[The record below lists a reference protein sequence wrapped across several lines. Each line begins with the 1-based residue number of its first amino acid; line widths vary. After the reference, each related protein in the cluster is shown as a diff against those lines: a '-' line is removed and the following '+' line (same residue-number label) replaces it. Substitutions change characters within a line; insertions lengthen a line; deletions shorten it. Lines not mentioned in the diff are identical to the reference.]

1 MIQSDFYV
9 QGKYSPKIK
18 TNIVHRLSFETMGAW
33 DRCALLAVFN
43 HRLAMGSNVSRGQS
57 AYLLKNDCFEC
68 LSPHKSAA

>member
-9 QGKYSPKIK
+9 QGKYSPKVN
-18 TNIVHRLSFETMGAW
+18 TNIVHRLSFGTMGAW

-43 HRLAMGSNVSRGQS
+43 HHLATSPNVSRGQS
-57 AYLLKNDCFEC
+57 AHFWKSDCFEC